1 MQNFGMNIA
10 DLYAGLM
17 MVFLFVSIS
26 MLVEAKQKQTEVDRQ
41 KSEIVKMTE
50 SQNNLRQKIYEDLNL
65 EFKDNLDEWNAVIE
79 TDLTIRFQNPDLL
92 FDNGSS
98 DLKQRYKEILTNFFP
113 RYMKIISNYMTEIHS
128 ISIDGHT
135 SSEGW
140 MGCVGDCSYFRNMHL
155 SQQRSINT
163 LKHCWS
169 LATDADKLF
178 MQGKFV
184 ATGLSYSHPVL
195 KRGECPEGLDGFDCN
210 IIDNEKSKRVE
221 FKVKLVSLDFFAK
234 NFK

>member
-50 SQNNLRQKIYEDLNL
+50 GQNNLRQKIYEDLNL
-65 EFKDNLDEWNAVIE
+65 EFKDNLEEWNAVIE
-79 TDLTIRFQNPDLL
+79 ADLTIRFQNPDLL

-98 DLKQRYKEILTNFFP
+98 DLKQRYKDILTNFFP
-113 RYMKIISNYMTEIHS
+113 RYMKVISDHKREIQS
-128 ISIDGHT
+128 VSIDGHT
-135 SSEGW
+135 SAEGW
-140 MGCVGDCSYFRNMHL
+140 IGCIGDCSYFRNMRL

-163 LKHCWS
+163 LSHCWS
-169 LATDADKLF
+169 LAGDIDKSF
-178 MQGKFV
+178 MKSKFV
-184 ATGLSYSHPVL
+184 ATGLSYSHPIL
-195 KRGECPEGLDGFDCN
+195 KEGDV
-210 IIDNEKSKRVE
+210 IDNEKSKRVE
-221 FKVKLVSLDFFAK
+221 FKVKLISLDFFAK
-234 NFK
+234 NSI